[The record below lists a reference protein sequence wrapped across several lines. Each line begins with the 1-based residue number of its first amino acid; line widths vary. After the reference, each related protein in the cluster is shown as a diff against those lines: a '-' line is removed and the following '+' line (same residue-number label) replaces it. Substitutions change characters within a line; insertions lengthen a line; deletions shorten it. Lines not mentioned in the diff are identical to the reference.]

1 MLLLQNNKLVTIN
14 KKEDDVLIKVIKLV
28 SELNCDYAKPITSA
42 LKEVFD
48 LKTIEIKRISHI
60 SKISYF
66 KV

>member
-1 MLLLQNNKLVTIN
+1 MNIYKPTKDCLKIIKNYVTKGSIIAFD
-14 KKEDDVLIKVIKLV
+14 K
-28 SELNCDYAKPITSA
+28 LNCAYVKPITNA